1 MPLKSVH
8 TLTHN
13 LSDLSAVSEERGKE
27 DKYFSFLFFFSFFFF
42 CKNDFGSANLLHL
55 HEHSIIFASAIN

>member
-8 TLTHN
+8 TVTRN
-13 LSDLSAVSEERGKE
+13 LNDLSAISEEGGK
-27 DKYFSFLFFFSFFFF
+27 KTINTFFFF
-42 CKNDFGSANLLHL
+42 FKNDFGSANLLHL

>member
-8 TLTHN
+8 TVTSN
-13 LSDLSAVSEERGKE
+13 FNDLSAISEEAGK
-27 DKYFSFLFFFSFFFF
+27 KKINTFL
-42 CKNDFGSANLLHL
+42 KKKKDFGSANLLNL